1 MGESDSGSSDVD
13 SAVQNSAG
21 RVASRAVDRLLEPVA
36 AVVEGP
42 WLWAASIGVI
52 VVVGV
57 AARAIGGWNAFRT
70 PWPYAAAA
78 AIEALVAV
86 VARRRAHLQP
96 KILMARFVSPGGNQA
111 AADDLRRRVSRAI
124 KDRTVAVP
132 LGRIRVE
139 MSERTVDAD
148 DDSACDRFRQNAAD
162 RGFVAAIAASI
173 DGDPQNL
180 SGRWVVLP
188 APQRAQAIGAME
200 KTVNLEP
207 ANVPFEDVPTAIAR
221 AAEIITGVV
230 LLQCGKGTD
239 ALTVL
244 RNLQPTYVSLL
255 FAAYTAWRLKRW
267 DDATTLALQALQ
279 LDFRPAAA
287 AIAFSALME
296 QDLINEATK
305 VLSLLENPAREE
317 DIGLSLR
324 DLDILTFYTRIEAL
338 KLSLDRHN
346 RDIWSQLE
354 TAKVAIEA
362 QAEWR
367 REVDAMLEDGD
378 GPGAV
383 ALIER
388 HPDRIESS
396 DDRTTYAQ
404 ALIAAGRVDDGIV
417 QIRAVSKALRD
428 DPPDGGDFA
437 NSVVLGDDWRVT
449 YGQHV
454 WSRLIGIAARLENDE
469 VTAELVA
476 ASLALLGQD
485 GARQAILVA
494 PLTGPRAAEYRNLRR
509 PYESLPKTMAL
520 IDTANQPPME

>member
-1 MGESDSGSSDVD
+1 M
-13 SAVQNSAG
+13 
-21 RVASRAVDRLLEPVA
+21 
-36 AVVEGP
+36 
-42 WLWAASIGVI
+42 
-52 VVVGV
+52 
-57 AARAIGGWNAFRT
+57 
-70 PWPYAAAA
+70 
-78 AIEALVAV
+78 
-86 VARRRAHLQP
+86 
-96 KILMARFVSPGGNQA
+96 
-111 AADDLRRRVSRAI
+111 
-124 KDRTVAVP
+124 
-132 LGRIRVE
+132 
-139 MSERTVDAD
+139 
-148 DDSACDRFRQNAAD
+148 
-162 RGFVAAIAASI
+162 
-173 DGDPQNL
+173 
-180 SGRWVVLP
+180 
-188 APQRAQAIGAME
+188 
-200 KTVNLEP
+200 
-207 ANVPFEDVPTAIAR
+207 
-221 AAEIITGVV
+221 
-230 LLQCGKGTD
+230 
-239 ALTVL
+239 
-244 RNLQPTYVSLL
+244 SLL

-279 LDFRPAAA
+279 LDFRPAAV

-296 QDLINEATK
+296 QDLIDEAMK
-305 VLSLLENPAREE
+305 VLSLLEDNPAREE

-324 DLDILTFYTRIEAL
+324 DLDILTFYTRIEAA
-338 KLSLDRHN
+338 KLSLDRHI
-346 RDIWSQLE
+346 RDIWSRWE

-388 HPDRIESS
+388 HPDRIDSS
-396 DDRTTYAQ
+396 DDRATYAK

-417 QIRAVSKALRD
+417 QIRAVGKALRD

-437 NSVVLGDDWRVT
+437 NSVLGDDWRVT

-494 PLTGPRAAEYRNLRR
+494 LWTGPRAAEYRDLRR

-520 IDTANQPPME
+520 IDTAQSAADGIV